1 MADLEIIAIHDIGE
15 VRPGDDLANLIAAAD
30 DADLCD
36 GDCLVI
42 TQKVVSKA
50 EGRLVDIDP
59 TDPLSHKPLV
69 EASRFASCA
78 ARRTHHLQTEHGF
91 VCANAGIDLSNV
103 SGVRPP
109 AAGRQRRSARIAI
122 AYGPGTATT
131 SPSSSATPLVAPGVA
146 VSPMSPSVAPVSGP
160 SPTCEEPPTHSA
172 RAHGHRGRGGRRDRR
187 RRGPR
192 DGQSQRCRRRDRP
205 RPRSR
210 VVRARFGRRRDRSRS
225 RRRSFR

>member
-15 VRPGDDLANLIAAAD
+15 VRPGDDLAELIAAAD
-30 DADLCD
+30 DAHLQD

-69 EASRFASCA
+69 EAESVRIL
-78 ARRTHHLQTEHGF
+78 RRRGELIISQTEHGF

-103 SGVRPP
+103 ERGQ
-109 AAGRQRRSARIAI
+109 AALLPVDSDRSARGFVIVF
-122 AYGPGTATT
+122 GPGTATT
-131 SPSSSATPLVAPGVA
+131 SPSSSATPLVARGVA

-160 SPTCEEPPTHSA
+160 SLTCEEPPTHSGA
-172 RAHGHRGRGGRRDRR
+172 
-187 RRGPR
+187 
-192 DGQSQRCRRRDRP
+192 SSWS
-205 RPRSR
+205 PRSR
-210 VVRARFGRRRDRSRS
+210 WSTRSPPPRTS
-225 RRRSFR
+225 